1 MIIVNHTQKAFTY
14 VKRRILIVD
23 DMPSNLKIMNDI
35 LREDYAVSVA
45 TTGAEA
51 LEFVRGPARPDLI
64 LLDIMMPDMDGYE
77 VCRRLKE
84 DPETR
89 DIPVL
94 FVTAMGDVEDETRGL
109 ELGGVDYITKPVS
122 PPIVRA
128 RVNNHIRLKLHQDHL
143 EELVWARTR
152 ELAVTQDATIRSL
165 ASLAET
171 RDNETGGHILRTQR
185 YVRALA
191 DHLRS
196 RGKFLSLLDDHYI
209 DLLFKSAPLH
219 DVGKVGVPD
228 AILLKPGKLTDEEFQ
243 EMKKHTTLGRDAIR
257 RAEERLEGNTE
268 ASFLRL
274 AREIAYT
281 HHEKWNGSGYPEGLT
296 GEDIPVSGR
305 LMAVADVYDALVTRR
320 VYKPA
325 FPHEQAVEIIRDGLG
340 SHFDPD
346 ICRAF
351 LETEEI
357 FRNIALEFVD
367 CEEDRDALLS

>member
-1 MIIVNHTQKAFTY
+1 MNNAR
-14 VKRRILIVD
+14 RRILIVD
-23 DMPSNLKIMNDI
+23 DMPSNIKILNDI

-45 TTGAEA
+45 INGAEA
-51 LEFVRGPARPDLI
+51 LEIVRGPARPDLI
-64 LLDIMMPDMDGYE
+64 LLDIMMPEMDGYE
-77 VCRRLKE
+77 VCRRLKD

-89 DIPVL
+89 EIPIL

-143 EELVWARTR
+143 EELVWVRTR

-191 DHLRS
+191 EHLRS
-196 RGKFLSLLDDHYI
+196 RGNFLSLLDDRYI

-228 AILLKPGKLTDEEFQ
+228 AILLKPGRLTGEEFAQ
-243 EMKKHTTLGRDAIR
+243 MKKHTTLGRDAIR
-257 RAEERLEGNTE
+257 RAEDRLEGDTGS
-268 ASFLRL
+268 SFLRL

-281 HHEKWNGSGYPEGLT
+281 HHEKWDGSGYPEGLFR
-296 GEDIPVSGR
+296 EDIPVSGR

-325 FPHEQAVEIIRDGLG
+325 FAHNRAVAIIEDGLG

-346 ICRAF
+346 VCRGF
-351 LETEEI
+351 LEIEDT
-357 FRNIALEFVD
+357 FRNIALEFSD
-367 CEEDRDALLS
+367 CEEDRAALLSGDD

>member
-1 MIIVNHTQKAFTY
+1 MKDG
-14 VKRRILIVD
+14 KRRILIVD
-23 DMPSNLKIMNDI
+23 DMPSNIKILNDI

-51 LEFVRGPARPDLI
+51 LEVVRGSARPDLI
-64 LLDIMMPDMDGYE
+64 LLDIMMPEMDGYE
-77 VCRRLKE
+77 VCRRLKA
-84 DPETR
+84 DPDTHA
-89 DIPVL
+89 IPIL

-143 EELVWARTR
+143 EELVWSRTR

-191 DHLRS
+191 DHLRY
-196 RGKFLSLLDDHYI
+196 RGQFLDRLDDRYI

-228 AILLKPGKLTDEEFQ
+228 AILLKPGKLTDEEFTT
-243 EMKKHTTLGRDAIR
+243 MKKHTTLGRDAIR
-257 RAEERLEGNTE
+257 RAEDRLEGDTG

-281 HHEKWNGSGYPEGLT
+281 HHEKWDGSGYPEGLA
-296 GEDIPVSGR
+296 GQKIPVSGR

-320 VYKPA
+320 IYKPA
-325 FPHEQAVEIIRDGLG
+325 FPHKQAVEIIRDGLG
-340 SHFDPD
+340 RHFDPD
-346 ICRAF
+346 MCLAF
-351 LETEEI
+351 LEIEET
-357 FRNIALEFVD
+357 FRDIAMEFID
-367 CEEDRDALLS
+367 CEEDRVALVS

>member
-1 MIIVNHTQKAFTY
+1 MKN
-14 VKRRILIVD
+14 VKKRILIVD
-23 DMPSNLKIMNDI
+23 DMPSNIKILNDI
-35 LREDYAVSVA
+35 LRQDYAVSVA
-45 TTGAEA
+45 TTGGEA
-51 LEFVRGPARPDLI
+51 LDIVRGPARPDLI
-64 LLDIMMPDMDGYE
+64 LLDIMMPEMDGYE

-84 DPETR
+84 DPETKG
-89 DIPVL
+89 IPVL

-152 ELAVTQDATIRSL
+152 ELAVTQEATIRSL

-171 RDNETGGHILRTQR
+171 RDNETGGHILRTQH

-196 RGKFLSLLDDHYI
+196 RGKFVDLLNDNYI
-209 DLLFKSAPLH
+209 DLLFQSAPLH

-228 AILLKPGKLTDEEFQ
+228 AILLKPGKLTDEEFA
-243 EMKKHTTLGRDAIR
+243 EMKKHTTLGRDAIQ
-257 RAEERLEGNTE
+257 RAEDRLEGNTE

-281 HHEKWNGSGYPEGLT
+281 HHEKWDGSGYPQGLAA
-296 GEDIPVSGR
+296 EEIPVSGR

-325 FPHEQAVEIIRDGLG
+325 FPHQRSVAIIEDGLG
-340 SHFDPD
+340 FHFDPD
-346 ICRAF
+346 MCRGF
-351 LETEEI
+351 LEIESV
-357 FRNIALEFVD
+357 FRDIALEFAD
-367 CEEDRDALLS
+367 CEEDRAVLSG